1 MGKVGRNE
9 PCPCGSGRKT
19 KRCCGVERGPSEESL
34 APIFLAQARH
44 DAVAMLDVSDA
55 AFIELMEGLEELP
68 AVHRSVQ
75 VDVPVHSPAFERLT
89 DAFAVI
95 DLNTAR
101 VLFDEVLEEI
111 DTPIQRARLTRAV
124 LALRDEGQLDELS
137 AAAAA
142 YELASNSR
150 ELLGE
155 WLRETVAEV
164 MSPILD
170 HRTPSG
176 GASDPDGRDGVPA
189 DS

>member
-1 MGKVGRNE
+1 MSLRL
-9 PCPCGSGRKT
+9 GRKT

-34 APIFLAQARH
+34 APVLLAQARR
-44 DAVAMLDVSDA
+44 DAVAVPDVSDA
-55 AFIELMEGLEELP
+55 EFIELMEGLEELP
-68 AVHRSVQ
+68 AVHTSVQ
-75 VDVPVHSPAFERLT
+75 VAVPVHSPAFERLT

-124 LALRDEGQLDELS
+124 LALRDEGQLDELA

-142 YELASNSR
+142 YELASDSR

-155 WLRETVAEV
+155 WLRETVAEA
-164 MSPILD
+164 MSPILG
-170 HRTPSG
+170 PSG
-176 GASDPDGRDGVPA
+176 GASDPAEQDGVPA

>member
-1 MGKVGRNE
+1 VGKVGRNE

-19 KRCCGVERGPSEESL
+19 KRCCGVQRGPSEESL
-34 APIFLAQARH
+34 APVFLAQARL
-44 DAVAMLDVSDA
+44 DAIAVLDVSEA
-55 AFIELMEGLEELP
+55 KFIELMEGLEELP
-68 AVHRSVQ
+68 AVHTSVQ
-75 VDVPVHSPAFERLT
+75 VEVPVGSPAFERLT

-101 VLFDEVLEEI
+101 VLFDDVLEEI
-111 DTPIQRARLTRAV
+111 DTPIERARLTRAV
-124 LALRDEGQLDELS
+124 LALRDEAQLDELS

-142 YELASNSR
+142 YELASDSR

-164 MSPILD
+164 MSPILG
-170 HRTPSG
+170 HRTRLGEPSE
-176 GASDPDGRDGVPA
+176 PVEPDGVPA